1 MKNILFNTSDSVLKV
16 INKTKVIIYN
26 LQNVIDISQNKIAL
40 EKYII
45 EGNDLIVKK
54 MDEFEI
60 EIIGNVETITLL

>member
-26 LQNVIDISQNKIAL
+26 LHNVIDISQNKIAL

>member
-26 LQNVIDISQNKIAL
+26 YHNVVDISQNKIAL

-60 EIIGNVETITLL
+60 EIIGNVEAIKFL

>member
-1 MKNILFNTSDSVLKV
+1 MKNILFNTSDSVLRV

-26 LQNVIDISQNKIAL
+26 YHNVVDISQNKIAL

-60 EIIGNVETITLL
+60 EIIGNVEAITLL

>member
-1 MKNILFNTSDSVLKV
+1 MKNILFNTSDNVLKV

-26 LQNVIDISQNKIAL
+26 YHNVVDISQNKIAL

-54 MDEFEI
+54 MDEFEV
-60 EIIGNVETITLL
+60 EIIGNVEAITLL